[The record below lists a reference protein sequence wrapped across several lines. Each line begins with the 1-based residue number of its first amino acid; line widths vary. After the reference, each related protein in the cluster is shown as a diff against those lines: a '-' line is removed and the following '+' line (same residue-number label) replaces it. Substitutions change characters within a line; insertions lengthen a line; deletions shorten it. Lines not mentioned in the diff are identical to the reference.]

1 MSQGPISQFMKILDS
16 FFSAW
21 CYKLYLMDVGSTDDF
36 VMNEQCSVEEVHAH
50 SPAPHQNT

>member
-16 FFSAW
+16 FFSVW

-50 SPAPHQNT
+50 SPAPRQNT